1 MASVQRW
8 LFHTGV
14 VTLLLMSL
22 GPKEGGLNSEV
33 AALRGDF
40 IKQVS
45 LWSLSFCFWSS
56 TAGPSKV
63 KVTVKGAAAV
73 DPESELEDSHH
84 VLETKGVI
92 WNAVLNMVDIT
103 KGTNSYYKLQVLES
117 DGGVLKRYCVFRSWG
132 RVGTTIGG
140 TKLDVR

>member
-1 MASVQRW
+1 MT
-8 LFHTGV
+8 F
-14 VTLLLMSL
+14 
-22 GPKEGGLNSEV
+22 
-33 AALRGDF
+33 
-40 IKQVS
+40 
-45 LWSLSFCFWSS
+45 S

-84 VLETKGVI
+84 VLETGGVI

-103 KGTNSYYKLQVLES
+103 RGTNSYYKLQVLES
-117 DGGVLKRYCVFRSWG
+117 DGGIVKRYCVFRSWG

-140 TKLDVR
+140 TKLEVCSIVLLLRLFLVHVY